1 MKSILIIL
9 YAKSKILSSNFTDKR
24 FPVRALEILK
34 IIVPLHTSESSS
46 TLFLT
51 DTWQQLHSLQQ
62 QNLPKRS

>member
-34 IIVPLHTSESSS
+34 IIVPLHASESSS

-51 DTWQQLHSLQQ
+51 DTW
-62 QNLPKRS
+62 